1 MPFTFGP
8 QSPRPVAVRLAR
20 IGFLASVADEIAYI
34 ETIDR
39 HTLWSTLRIRACLQL
54 RCESPRTEHR

>member
-8 QSPRPVAVRLAR
+8 QSSRRVKTRLAR
-20 IGFLASVADEIAYI
+20 IGFPASVADEIAYI

>member
-8 QSPRPVAVRLAR
+8 QSSRRVETRLAR
-20 IGFLASVADEIAYI
+20 IGFPASVADEIAYI

>member
-20 IGFLASVADEIAYI
+20 IGLPGRVADEIANI
-34 ETIDR
+34 EMIDR
-39 HTLWSTLRIRACLQL
+39 NTLWSTLRIRACLQL

>member
-20 IGFLASVADEIAYI
+20 IGLPARVADEIANV
-34 ETIDR
+34 EMIDR